1 MSFENMG
8 TVVEDKVFGWEDEIT
23 AEGGN
28 KSYTLLEEGD
38 YPFIIKEIERSM
50 YEPKKSEQQDSTMSE
65 GHHSFDGHPE

>member
-50 YEPKKSEQQDSTMSE
+50 YEQKIRTARF
-65 GHHSFDGHPE
+65 HHVRRPSFI

>member
-38 YPFIIKEIERSM
+38 
-50 YEPKKSEQQDSTMSE
+50 
-65 GHHSFDGHPE
+65 

>member
-38 YPFIIKEIERSM
+38 YPFVIKEVERSM
-50 YEPKKSEQQDSTMSE
+50 YEPKIRTARF
-65 GHHSFDGHPE
+65 HHARRPSSI

>member
-28 KSYTLLEEGD
+28 KVTPSLKKG
-38 YPFIIKEIERSM
+38 IIPSLS
-50 YEPKKSEQQDSTMSE
+50 KKWNAPCMSQKIRTARF
-65 GHHSFDGHPE
+65 HHARRPSSI